1 VSDPPVSTNHA
12 TKIPLQALPWLPRPS
27 GKMRDRIA
35 SLPAEPLEALLF
47 LQSVAQAGWG
57 EADLRHLGRK
67 IRSILGSA
75 AANFAAE
82 ARMHGLAQVRILI
95 LSASTASHISDA
107 LIGTAIRFKFL
118 LDITIAEYEEPEPWL
133 ERNSGELKENPPDF
147 VLVASDSRMLKLA
160 SPLGDEAAAAQ
171 ILEAAIARISR
182 IAEVADVATGRP
194 VILQTLAG
202 DSDLIQFNMDLG
214 LPGSPRFLTDEF
226 NRRLVQQARQYSR
239 LVLDV
244 NALANLVGQ
253 SAWSAGRYWYA
264 AKYPFA
270 TGMIPLYADN
280 IMRIL
285 AAQTGR
291 SRRVLVLDLD
301 NTIWGGVVGDDG
313 IEGLALGNGSPLGEA
328 HSALQRMARS
338 LRERGIIL
346 CISSKNDEAIALDAF
361 RNHPEMILKEDDIV
375 AFRVNW
381 DDKAANIKAIA
392 DAIDLGL
399 DAFVFLDDNPAERKR
414 VRDALPSVAVPELPE
429 DPSDWLPVFQAAGY
443 FEQAGFSKE
452 DQLRAGF
459 YKANALRAA
468 QLERIGDHDDYLLS
482 LEMTLSIAPFDGA
495 GRKRIAQLI
504 SKSNQ
509 FNLTTRRYSEA
520 EIAVLQSRSDVF
532 TIQARLEDIF
542 GDNGMIS
549 AVICRQTGQH
559 WEVDTWIMSCRVL
572 GRRVEEAILQ
582 YLVEH
587 ARLRGIT
594 EIIGR
599 YIPTAKNGLVRDHFS
614 RLGFRQTC
622 FQNGETTWGFVVDG
636 YCEKKLP
643 LKVNLERERKVAP
656 IGIVS
661 GLPARR
667 KDVDS

>member
-1 VSDPPVSTNHA
+1 
-12 TKIPLQALPWLPRPS
+12 
-27 GKMRDRIA
+27 MRDRLA
-35 SLPAEPLEALLF
+35 SLPAEPLQALLF
-47 LQSVAQAGWG
+47 LQSLAQAAWG
-57 EADLRHLGRK
+57 EADLRLLGRK
-67 IRSILGSA
+67 IGSLLKSA
-75 AANFAAE
+75 PANFAVE
-82 ARMHGLAQVRILI
+82 ARKHGLAQVRMLI

-118 LDITIAEYEEPEPWL
+118 LDVSIAEYEEPEPWL
-133 ERNSGELKENPPDF
+133 ERNKGELKVSPPDF
-147 VLVASDSRMLKLA
+147 VLVASDNRMLKLA

-171 ILEAAIARISR
+171 VVEAAIARISR
-182 IAEVADVATGRP
+182 ITEVAEAATGRP
-194 VILQTLAG
+194 IILQTLAG
-202 DSDLIQFNMDLG
+202 DPDATQLNMDLG
-214 LPGSPRFLTDEF
+214 LPGSPRHLAGEF
-226 NRRLVQQARQYSR
+226 NRRLVQEARRGSR

-244 NALANLVGQ
+244 NALASLVGNA
-253 SAWSAGRYWYA
+253 AWSAGRYWYA

-280 IMRIL
+280 VMRII

-301 NTIWGGVVGDDG
+301 NTIWGGIVGDDG
-313 IEGLALGNGSPLGEA
+313 IEGLALGSGSPLGEA
-328 HSALQRMARS
+328 YSALQRMALS
-338 LRERGIIL
+338 LKERGIIL
-346 CISSKNDEAIALDAF
+346 CVSSKNDEAIALDAF

-381 DDKAANIKAIA
+381 EDKAANIKAIA
-392 DAIDLGL
+392 DTIDLGL

-429 DPSDWLPVFQAAGY
+429 DPSDWLSVFQAAGY

-468 QLERIGDHDDYLLS
+468 QLERIGDHDDYLRS
-482 LEMTLSIAPFDGA
+482 LGMTLSIAAFDSA

-520 EIAVLQSRSDVF
+520 EIAAMQSNPDIF
-532 TIQARLEDIF
+532 TLQARLEDIF

-549 AVICRQTGQH
+549 AVICRQTGPR

-572 GRRVEEAILQ
+572 GRRVEETILQ
-582 YLVEH
+582 HLVEQ
-587 ARLRGIT
+587 ARLKGIT

-599 YIPTAKNGLVRDHFS
+599 YIPTAKNGLVRDHFN
-614 RLGFRQTC
+614 RLGFAEAGSQD
-622 FQNGETTWGFVVDG
+622 GETTWRLVVDD
-636 YCEKKLP
+636 YSERALP
-643 LKVNLERERKVAP
+643 LKVDLQRERKLASAD
-656 IGIVS
+656 GS
-661 GLPARR
+661 
-667 KDVDS
+667 

>member
-1 VSDPPVSTNHA
+1 VSETPVSTNHVA
-12 TKIPLQALPWLPRPS
+12 KIPLQALPWLPRPS
-27 GKMRDRIA
+27 AKMRERIA
-35 SLPAEPLEALLF
+35 PLPTEPVEALSF
-47 LQSVAQAGWG
+47 LQALAQAAWG
-57 EADLRHLGRK
+57 EADLRILGRK
-67 IRSILGSA
+67 IGGIMRSA
-75 AANFAAE
+75 PANFAAE
-82 ARMHGLAQVRILI
+82 ARKHGLLPVRILI

-107 LIGTAIRFKFL
+107 LVATAIRFKFV
-118 LDITIAEYEEPEPWL
+118 LDVTIAEYEEPASWF
-133 ERNSGELKENPPDF
+133 ERNRDVLKENPPDF
-147 VLVASDSRMLKLA
+147 VLLASDGRMLKLA

-171 ILEAAIARISR
+171 MIEAAVARISR
-182 IAEVADVATGRP
+182 IAEVAGAATGRP

-202 DSDLIQFNMDLG
+202 DPDAINFNMDLG
-214 LPGSPRFLTDEF
+214 LPGSPRFLTDGF
-226 NRRLVQQARQYSR
+226 NRLLVQEACRGSR

-244 NALANLVGQ
+244 NALAGLVGQ

-270 TGMIPLYADN
+270 TAMIPLYADN
-280 IMRIL
+280 LMRII
-285 AAQTGR
+285 AAQLGR

-301 NTIWGGVVGDDG
+301 NTLWGGVVGDDG
-313 IEGLALGNGSPLGEA
+313 IEGLALGTGSPLGEA
-328 HSALQRMARS
+328 YSALQRMALS
-338 LRERGIIL
+338 LKERGIIL
-346 CISSKNDEAIALDAF
+346 CVSSKNDEAIALDAF

-381 DDKAANIKAIA
+381 DDKAANIKALA
-392 DAIDLGL
+392 AALDLGL

-414 VRDALPSVAVPELPE
+414 VRDALPSVAVPELPD
-429 DPSDWLPVFQAAGY
+429 DPSDWPSVLQAAGY
-443 FEQAGFSKE
+443 FEQAGFSRE

-468 QLERIGDHDDYLLS
+468 QLERIGDHDDYLRS
-482 LEMTLSIAPFDGA
+482 LGMTLSIAPFDSA

-520 EIAVLQSRSDVF
+520 EIAALQERSDIF
-532 TIQARLEDIF
+532 AIQARLEDIF

-549 AVICRQTGQH
+549 AVICRQTDRC

-582 YLVEH
+582 YLVEQ
-587 ARLRGIT
+587 ARLNGIT

-614 RLGFRQTC
+614 KLGFAPTGAQD
-622 FQNGETTWGFVVDG
+622 GETTWRLDVNSYDG
-636 YCEKKLP
+636 KTLP
-643 LKVNLERERKVAP
+643 LKLDPQRERKLASA
-656 IGIVS
+656 GGS
-661 GLPARR
+661 
-667 KDVDS
+667 

>member
-1 VSDPPVSTNHA
+1 VSDLPVSTDRSA
-12 TKIPLQALPWLPRPS
+12 KIPLSALPWLPRPS
-27 GKMRDRIA
+27 EKMRDRLA
-35 SLPAEPLEALLF
+35 SLPAEPLQALLF
-47 LQSVAQAGWG
+47 LQSLAQAAWG
-57 EADLRHLGRK
+57 EADLRLLGRK
-67 IRSILGSA
+67 IGSLLKSA
-75 AANFAAE
+75 PANFAVE
-82 ARMHGLAQVRILI
+82 ARKHGLAQVRMLI

-118 LDITIAEYEEPEPWL
+118 LDVSIAEYEEPEPWL
-133 ERNSGELKENPPDF
+133 ERNKGELKESPPDF
-147 VLVASDSRMLKLA
+147 VLVASDNRMLKLA

-171 ILEAAIARISR
+171 VVEAAIARISR
-182 IAEVADVATGRP
+182 ITEVAEAATGHP
-194 VILQTLAG
+194 IILQTLAG
-202 DSDLIQFNMDLG
+202 DPDATQLNMDLG
-214 LPGSPRFLTDEF
+214 LPGSPRHLAGEF
-226 NRRLVQQARQYSR
+226 NRRLVQEARQGSR

-244 NALANLVGQ
+244 NALASLVGNA
-253 SAWSAGRYWYA
+253 AWSAGRYWYA

-280 IMRIL
+280 VMRII

-301 NTIWGGVVGDDG
+301 NTIWGGIVGDDG
-313 IEGLALGNGSPLGEA
+313 IEGLALGSGSPLGEA
-328 HSALQRMARS
+328 YSALQRMALS
-338 LRERGIIL
+338 LKERGIIL
-346 CISSKNDEAIALDAF
+346 CVSSKNDEAIALDAF

-381 DDKAANIKAIA
+381 EDKAANIKAIA
-392 DAIDLGL
+392 DTIDLGL

-429 DPSDWLPVFQAAGY
+429 DPSDWLSVFQAAGY

-468 QLERIGDHDDYLLS
+468 QLERIGDHDDYLRS
-482 LEMTLSIAPFDGA
+482 LGMTLSIAGFDSA

-520 EIAVLQSRSDVF
+520 EIAAMQSNPDIF
-532 TIQARLEDIF
+532 TLQARLEDIF

-549 AVICRQTGQH
+549 AVICRQTGPR

-572 GRRVEEAILQ
+572 GRRVEETILQ
-582 YLVEH
+582 HLVEQ
-587 ARLRGIT
+587 ARLRGVT

-599 YIPTAKNGLVRDHFS
+599 YIPTAKNGLVRDHFN
-614 RLGFRQTC
+614 RLGFAEAGSQDE
-622 FQNGETTWGFVVDG
+622 ETTWRLVVND
-636 YCEKKLP
+636 YSERALP
-643 LKVNLERERKVAP
+643 LKVDLQRERKLASAD
-656 IGIVS
+656 GS
-661 GLPARR
+661 
-667 KDVDS
+667 